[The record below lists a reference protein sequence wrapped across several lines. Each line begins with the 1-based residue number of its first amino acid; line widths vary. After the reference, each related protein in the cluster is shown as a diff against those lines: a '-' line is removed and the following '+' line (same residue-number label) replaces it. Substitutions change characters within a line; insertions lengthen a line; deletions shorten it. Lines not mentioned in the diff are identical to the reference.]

1 MLGSFS
7 SVLELWIT
15 FNILILLDCIMFFPL
30 NILFS
35 VCSRCISTFNW
46 SSFSWNS
53 INTLSVV
60 KGNPNFQDILNR
72 ILQILLHYYCR
83 KQYKNIKNSG
93 NIEQNL
99 VLSFP
104 FSLFTATWGSCRFPP
119 RQNFFISWT
128 KYFVNF
134 KCHKGSLVLCIV
146 SFSGLK
152 MIFSKFSQVV
162 ITACIKHCVYNKFNL
177 HCYFMSSI
185 IERLQI
191 SLL

>member
-72 ILQILLHYYCR
+72 ILQIFLHYYCR

-104 FSLFTATWGSCRFPP
+104 FSLFTATCGSCRFPP

-134 KCHKGSLVLCIV
+134 KCHKWSSVLYIV

-152 MIFSKFSQVV
+152 MIFNKFTQLDF
-162 ITACIKHCVYNKFNL
+162 TACIKNCVYNNFNL
-177 HCYFMSSI
+177 SCNFMSLI